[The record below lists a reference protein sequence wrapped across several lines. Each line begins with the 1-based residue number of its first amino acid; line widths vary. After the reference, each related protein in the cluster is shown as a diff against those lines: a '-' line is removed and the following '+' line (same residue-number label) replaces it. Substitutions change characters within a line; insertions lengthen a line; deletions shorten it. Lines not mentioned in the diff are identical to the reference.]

1 MRIEHIL
8 IHNFRGII
16 HQEFFLNSYTLLIGG
31 NNAGKSTVVDAIRAF
46 YEKDSFSYKETNDFP
61 QKGAEDKESWIEV
74 TFILSDEEYSSLA
87 DTYKYASNKLKVRKY
102 FKTSVQLA
110 DGKTA
115 KGAIVGYKSDGTI
128 SNEHFY
134 GAKNVQTGKLG
145 NIIYIP
151 AISKVDDFTKLSGPS
166 ALRDLITNI
175 MSGVIQ
181 GSEPYAQFESS
192 VDLFSKQIKN
202 ATTEDS
208 KSLSGFEAALNGML
222 REWGTEFSMS
232 FRAPSSAELIKN
244 MVQWDLIDSVL
255 ESPQTA
261 DKYGSGFQ
269 RHFIYSI
276 IRLAN
281 DYMPNTI
288 KTKAKDFS
296 PRMNLLLFEEPEAFL
311 HPPQQQRL
319 CRDLIQLSRSDSWQ
333 VLATTHSSHFVS
345 KSTDM
350 LPSLIHLSKDDGI
363 TSIRQILQKDWDEIV
378 ANNGMID
385 ELAKKYPD
393 LANTLKNGSNKS
405 DFEALRYFLCLNA
418 ERANAFFSS
427 HTILV
432 EGGSEVGIINRLI
445 DDGRI
450 PNGAGVCI
458 FDSFGKYN
466 IHRFMNLFGK
476 LGITHSVIIDDDSD
490 KSGNKLRMQQDVNQM
505 IADSRNAF
513 TKQIVTIPGNLE
525 LLLDI
530 KVRARSDQKPQA
542 ILLKY
547 DSGTIAEENIQA
559 LIDIVDQCLTI
570 QK

>member
-16 HQEFFLNSYTLLIGG
+16 HQESFLNPYTLLIGG

-46 YEKDSFSYKETNDFP
+46 YEKDSFSYKEANDFP

-74 TFILSDEEYSSLA
+74 TFVLSDEEYSSLA

-115 KGAIVGYKSDGTI
+115 KGAIVGYKADGTI

-145 NIIYIP
+145 NIVYIP

-232 FRAPSSAELIKN
+232 FRTPSSAELIKN

-255 ESPQTA
+255 ESSQSA

-350 LPSLIHLSKDDGI
+350 LPSLIHLSKYDGI

-378 ANNGMID
+378 ANNGIID

-393 LANTLKNGSNKS
+393 LANTLKNGVNKS

-445 DDGRI
+445 DDGHI

-476 LGITHSVIIDDDSD
+476 LGIKHSVIIDDDSD
-490 KSGNKLRMQQDVNQM
+490 KTGNKLRMQQDVNQM
-505 IADSRNAF
+505 IVDSRNAF

-547 DSGTIAEENIQA
+547 DSGAIAEENIQA
-559 LIDIVDQCLTI
+559 LIDIVDQCLTT